1 MNARTLSPLGR
12 FLRKLRIDRNELLK
26 TMADKLSV
34 SSAFLSAVEM
44 GRKHVPEGW
53 EQTLSDDYHLDA
65 AQRTE
70 LSNAIA
76 ESAKSVRLDLTNI
89 SADSRRTV
97 LAFARKIQEVDE
109 ADLERIA
116 EFLKGMK
123 K

>member
-1 MNARTLSPLGR
+1 MNGNSLTPLGR

-26 TMADKLSV
+26 TMADKLDV

-44 GRKHVPEGW
+44 GRKHMPATW
-53 EQTLSDDYHLDA
+53 EQTLVEDYRLDA
-65 AQRTE
+65 GQTAE

-116 EFLKGMK
+116 EFLKGLK

>member
-26 TMADKLSV
+26 TMAEKLNV

-44 GRKHVPEGW
+44 GRKRMPEGW
-53 EQTLSDDYHLDA
+53 EQTLSDGYHLDA

-70 LSNAIA
+70 LSDAIA
-76 ESAKSVRLDLTNI
+76 ESSTSVRLDLTNF

-97 LAFARKIQEVDE
+97 MAFARKIQEVDE
-109 ADLERIA
+109 ADLNLIS

>member
-1 MNARTLSPLGR
+1 
-12 FLRKLRIDRNELLK
+12 
-26 TMADKLSV
+26 MADKLDV

-53 EQTLSDDYHLDA
+53 EQTLSDDYRLDA

-76 ESAKSVRLDLTNI
+76 ESSTSVRLDLTNF

-97 LAFARKIQEVDE
+97 MALARKIQEVGE
-109 ADLERIA
+109 VDLNLISEI
-116 EFLKGMK
+116 LKGQK

>member
-1 MNARTLSPLGR
+1 
-12 FLRKLRIDRNELLK
+12 
-26 TMADKLSV
+26 MADKLNV

-44 GRKHVPEGW
+44 GRKHMPATW
-53 EQTLSDDYHLDA
+53 ERTLVEDYRLDA
-65 AQRTE
+65 GQTAE

-116 EFLKGMK
+116 EFLKGLK

>member
-1 MNARTLSPLGR
+1 MNGNSLTPLGR

-26 TMADKLSV
+26 TMADKLDV

-44 GRKHVPEGW
+44 GRKHMPATW
-53 EQTLSDDYHLDA
+53 ERTLVEDYCLDA
-65 AQRTE
+65 GQTAE

-116 EFLKGMK
+116 EFLKGLK

>member
-1 MNARTLSPLGR
+1 MNGNSLTPLGR

-26 TMADKLSV
+26 TMADKLNV

-44 GRKHVPEGW
+44 GRKHMPATW
-53 EQTLSDDYHLDA
+53 ERTLVEDYRLDA
-65 AQRTE
+65 GQTAE

-116 EFLKGMK
+116 EFLKGLK

>member
-1 MNARTLSPLGR
+1 MNGNSLTPLGR

-26 TMADKLSV
+26 TMADKLDV

-44 GRKHVPEGW
+44 GRKHMPETW
-53 EQTLSDDYHLDA
+53 EQTLVEDYRLDA
-65 AQRTE
+65 GQTAE

-116 EFLKGMK
+116 EFLKGLK

>member
-76 ESAKSVRLDLTNI
+76 ESSTSVRLDLTNF

-97 LAFARKIQEVDE
+97 MALARKIQEVGE
-109 ADLERIA
+109 VDLNLISEI
-116 EFLKGMK
+116 LKGQK

>member
-76 ESAKSVRLDLTNI
+76 ESSTSVRLDLTNF
-89 SADSRRTV
+89 SADSRRAV
-97 LAFARKIQEVDE
+97 VAFARKIQEGNAVD
-109 ADLERIA
+109 ANLISA
-116 EFLKGMK
+116 FLKELEK
-123 K
+123 